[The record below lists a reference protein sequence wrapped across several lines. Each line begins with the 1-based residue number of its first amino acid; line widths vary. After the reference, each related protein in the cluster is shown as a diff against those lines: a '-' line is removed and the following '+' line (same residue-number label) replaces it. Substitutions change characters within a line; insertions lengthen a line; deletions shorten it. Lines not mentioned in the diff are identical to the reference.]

1 MRVSQQMLFDN
12 YVSNMNISLSKL
24 LDLNLKAQ
32 TQKRVNKPSDDPTGM
47 ERIMSHRDALRQ
59 LGQYKENLDTAKGW
73 LGRADETLLQLDT
86 LIIRA
91 KELATQGATGT
102 YDDNNRDQ
110 ISYEVRSLFD
120 QMVGLANMEYEDKSI
135 FGGHKTDQN
144 AFEAG
149 LWMTTND
156 RDLTDA
162 ASFRIQGNSD
172 RTVLVQFY
180 DTSGAASV
188 GGDVTFA
195 SGNVGVRYTLDGGD
209 TWKSD
214 GTVSGIV
221 NGEVTVNLTSS
232 GTAIVFE
239 GVTAATAIKANSTTD
254 MNDTSGT
261 WAWLRPTAIYK
272 GDDKDA
278 ISVDS
283 LGTSNITATAAGS
296 FGNGNVVVRVDNDA
310 AVSMDEAIEYS
321 YSLDGGISWTTGN
334 TTKADSSSNAAL
346 LTVPTGGIL
355 NLASGGTNI
364 IQPGAQFIIRPRTA
378 DIEIDI
384 SVDETVRLNNVGKD
398 IFGGIWQDPDAI
410 LAGKG
415 ERVDRSSSNTSV
427 VFAGANQSTTYYGSN
442 ANYSKNLFETM
453 GNLIAFLETNNQE
466 GIQRALENLNQSQ
479 QQILN
484 GAADVGGRENRVRVA
499 DALVDTLELN
509 EQSRLSSVEDADVA
523 ELMTQLT
530 QQQIIY
536 ETVLRSTS
544 MIMNMNLMKYI

>member
-1 MRVSQQMLFDN
+1 MRVSQQMLFDH
-12 YVSNMNISLSKL
+12 YVSNMNTSLSKL

-32 TQKRVNKPSDDPTGM
+32 TQKKVNKPSDDPTGM

-110 ISYEVRSLFD
+110 ISYEVRSLFE
-120 QMVGLANMEYEDKSI
+120 QMVELANMEYEDKSI
-135 FGGHKTDQN
+135 FGGHKTGDN
-144 AFEAG
+144 AFEQG

-162 ASFRIQGNSD
+162 ASFRIQGDSD
-172 RTVLVQFY
+172 KTVLVQFY

-188 GGDVTFA
+188 GDDVTFA

-221 NGEVTVNLTSS
+221 NGEVTINLLSS
-232 GTAIVFE
+232 GTAIVLE
-239 GVTAATAIKANSTTD
+239 GVTGTTAIKANSTTD
-254 MNDTSGT
+254 MNDTTGT

-278 ISVDS
+278 ITVDS
-283 LGTSNITATAAGS
+283 LGTSNITATASGS
-296 FGNGNVVVRVDNDA
+296 FDDRNVVVRVDNDT

-355 NLASGGTNI
+355 NLASGGTNF

-378 DIEIDI
+378 DIEVDI

-398 IFGGIWQDPDAI
+398 IFGGIWQDPDSV

-415 ERVDRSSSNTSV
+415 ARVGRSSSNTSV
-427 VFAGANQSTTYYGSN
+427 VFAGANQATTHYSSN

-453 GNLIAFLETNNQE
+453 GNLIAFLETNNQN

-484 GAADVGGRENRVRVA
+484 GAADVGGRENRVIVA
-499 DALVDTLELN
+499 ESLVDTLELN
-509 EQSRLSSVEDADVA
+509 EKHRLSTVEDADVA

-536 ETVLRSTS
+536 ESVLRSTS